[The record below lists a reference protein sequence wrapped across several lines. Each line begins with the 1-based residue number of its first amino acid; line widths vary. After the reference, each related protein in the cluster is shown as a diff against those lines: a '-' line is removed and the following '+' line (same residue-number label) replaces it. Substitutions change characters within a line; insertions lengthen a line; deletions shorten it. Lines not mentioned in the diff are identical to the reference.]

1 LFSHL
6 IYLHLITLN
15 IFEDEKEIND
25 TYDLDIDEDKYI
37 VSHIYN
43 DFKITNISEKIK
55 DIDSLSDDEEINK
68 NNVYDTRRT
77 MSTPRL
83 FLQNLS
89 HASTKYD
96 KAKEFKIEIFK
107 NEKRDCCDYNSRCLV
122 M

>member
-1 LFSHL
+1 MFSHL